1 MKRYFSLFVMVV
13 LLTVLFVGCSD
24 TKDNESTT
32 TTTENSTTLI
42 TTDTITE
49 AQSENQTNKKE
60 TTTTTT
66 TTKKSQGNSLIS
78 DENMERIENSNAE
91 TYFTDNPDNQYIIR
105 ISEKYGVK
113 KENLVVLIKIN
124 AEFPSATI
132 FEFSGKKDSNGELV
146 MTYDELV
153 NVYEINE
160 EKNTIIRVSKNG
172 LNNDG
177 VNLIEAK
184 IYMTLVK
191 EYLLPELPGL
201 RENKRYPE

>member
-1 MKRYFSLFVMVV
+1 MVV
-13 LLTVLFVGCSD
+13 LLTVLLVGCSD
-24 TKDNESTT
+24 SKDNETTT
-32 TTTENSTTLI
+32 TTTENIASSTT
-42 TTDTITE
+42 TT
-49 AQSENQTNKKE
+49 E
-60 TTTTTT
+60 TTTESQTKKQTSSKETTTT

-78 DENMERIENSNAE
+78 NEDMERIENSNAE
-91 TYFTDNPDNQYIIR
+91 TYFTDNPDNQYIVR
-105 ISEKYGVK
+105 ISDKYGVK
-113 KENLVVLIKIN
+113 KENLVALIKVN

-132 FEFSGKKDSNGELV
+132 FEFTGKKDSNGELV
-146 MTYDELV
+146 MTYEELV

-160 EKNTIIRVSKNG
+160 EKNTITRVSKNG

-191 EYLLPELPGL
+191 EYLLPELPDL

>member
-1 MKRYFSLFVMVV
+1 MKKILGLFFIVLLLVVV
-13 LLTVLFVGCSD
+13 LSGCSD
-24 TKDNESTT
+24 VKDNETTTT
-32 TTTENSTTLI
+32 TTTENDISSI
-42 TTDTITE
+42 TTTKTTTE
-49 AQSENQTNKKE
+49 AQTEKQTSKKE
-60 TTTTTT
+60 TTTT
-66 TTKKSQGNSLIS
+66 TTKKSQSNPLIS
-78 DENMERIENSNAE
+78 DDDMERIENSNAE
-91 TYFTDNPDNQYIIR
+91 TYFSDNPDNQYIIR
-105 ISEKYGVK
+105 ISEKYGVDK
-113 KENLVVLIKIN
+113 SKLVALIKVN

-191 EYLLPELPGL
+191 EYLLPELPDL
-201 RENKRYPE
+201 RENKRYLE

>member
-1 MKRYFSLFVMVV
+1 MKRCFSLFVMVV

-78 DENMERIENSNAE
+78 EEDMERIENSNAE

>member
-1 MKRYFSLFVMVV
+1 MVV

-24 TKDNESTT
+24 TKANESTT
-32 TTTENSTTLI
+32 TTTKNSTTLI
-42 TTDTITE
+42 TTETITE

-78 DENMERIENSNAE
+78 DEDMERIENSNAE
-91 TYFTDNPDNQYIIR
+91 TYFSDNPDNQYIIR

-153 NVYEINE
+153 NVYEIKE

-191 EYLLPELPGL
+191 EYLLPELPDL

>member
-1 MKRYFSLFVMVV
+1 MVV

-42 TTDTITE
+42 TTETITE

-78 DENMERIENSNAE
+78 DEDMERIENSNAE
-91 TYFTDNPDNQYIIR
+91 TYFSDNPDNQYIIR

-184 IYMTLVK
+184 IYMTLVQ
-191 EYLLPELPGL
+191 EYLLPELPDL

>member
-1 MKRYFSLFVMVV
+1 MDGEVQHLTRIKKLPMDDFSSYNRALF
-13 LLTVLFVGCSD
+13 
-24 TKDNESTT
+24 
-32 TTTENSTTLI
+32 
-42 TTDTITE
+42 E
-49 AQSENQTNKKE
+49 ASLDVNKCFDGVPFK
-60 TTTTTT
+60 
-66 TTKKSQGNSLIS
+66 
-78 DENMERIENSNAE
+78 RIEEIFNNTFSSE
-91 TYFTDNPDNQYIIR
+91 ELRR

-184 IYMTLVK
+184 IYMTLVQ
-191 EYLLPELPGL
+191 EYLLPELPNL